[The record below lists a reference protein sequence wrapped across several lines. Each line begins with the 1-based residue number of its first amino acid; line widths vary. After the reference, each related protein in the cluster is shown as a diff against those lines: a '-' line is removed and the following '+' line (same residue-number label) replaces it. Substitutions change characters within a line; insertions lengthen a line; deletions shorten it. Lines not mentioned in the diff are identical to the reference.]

1 MVLKQLTESIAT
13 SLVNHDRL
21 PQLKIRQ
28 VINRKAPIKFSMI
41 LVTKQIVFLLG
52 WVRARVKSDVRTWRM
67 CILSFKGRSMF
78 TLKASHTVTLKTM
91 LRGDHSLSSGLL
103 LWERYLS
110 TKRHINIGSGWLGAE
125 RFLSSYPAELLQR
138 TGWMLWVT
146 AGATVS
152 SLDQK
157 MQVCGAQCAL
167 KPALYHR
174 VHTACVTKGILLSKR
189 AALFGIFFSKCSS
202 SKMGEEKKRQ
212 QGPINQPSISV
223 ATSTCI
229 FYWKSLLYSHF
240 LKV

>member
-110 TKRHINIGSGWLGAE
+110 TKGHINIGSGWLGAE

-138 TGWMLWVT
+138 TG
-146 AGATVS
+146 
-152 SLDQK
+152 
-157 MQVCGAQCAL
+157 
-167 KPALYHR
+167 
-174 VHTACVTKGILLSKR
+174 
-189 AALFGIFFSKCSS
+189 
-202 SKMGEEKKRQ
+202 
-212 QGPINQPSISV
+212 
-223 ATSTCI
+223 
-229 FYWKSLLYSHF
+229 
-240 LKV
+240 